1 MKKTIDL
8 NMKRCDLS
16 LSLDGHASDDADAD
30 ADADAADVS
39 ASGTQTGNHNGKD
52 GGDGGTDKADTG
64 TSSGTVPQDDG
75 DDRKLVVH
83 PTITVEEYLWGDSTD
98 QLFLSNN
105 DDNNDNT
112 NNNEHEEEEGFDLIF
127 GSDLAYRDDLHDP
140 LIDAFQKLT
149 PTSRT
154 KRSTTT
160 TTTMILLGVTMID
173 TKPIFFHKLDDA
185 GFHYEKLADHLV
197 EPQFRGQ
204 QFGLFLI
211 WKKKEK

>member
-8 NMKRCDLS
+8 NMKRCGLS
-16 LSLDGHASDDADAD
+16 LSMDGHASD
-30 ADADAADVS
+30 ADAAGVS
-39 ASGTQTGNHNGKD
+39 ASDTQTGNHNG
-52 GGDGGTDKADTG
+52 GDGGIDKPDTE
-64 TSSGTVPQDDG
+64 TSSGTVPKDDG
-75 DDRKLVVH
+75 DDKKLVVR
-83 PTITVEEYLWGDSTD
+83 PTVMVEEYLWGDSAD
-98 QLFLSNN
+98 QLFLSKN
-105 DDNNDNT
+105 DKNDINT
-112 NNNEHEEEEGFDLIF
+112 NNNNEEHEEEGFDLIF

-140 LIDAFQKLT
+140 LIDAFHKLT
-149 PTSRT
+149 PTSKT

-160 TTTMILLGVTMID
+160 TTTTILLGVTMID

-211 WKKKEK
+211 WKKKKNT